1 MEEKIFDSEFLKKLQ
16 TISLS
21 AKIAMNEG
29 AGGSRKSKAKGSS
42 VEFSDYREY
51 AHGDDFRRI
60 DWNAYGRF
68 DKLFVKLFMEE
79 REALVNIFIDSSK
92 SMDFGEPKK
101 SITALRLAAI
111 FSFLSLNNMDRVCI
125 NGIKGNFLNQH
136 PTLTGKAMF
145 NRCISLLQD
154 IDFSGTADIN
164 TSIKKKELHSRGIC
178 IIISD
183 FFSESGIE
191 EAVKYLRYKN
201 QEVIL
206 VQILSEEEL
215 MPELQGQLRLVD
227 SETLVGRS
235 VAVTSSILKE
245 YNKRLDMFLGN
256 IKAVSSKF
264 GAAYV
269 QICSKDSIEKVIF
282 EDLARAGAITF

>member
-51 AHGDDFRRI
+51 AIGDDFRRI

-101 SITALRLAAI
+101 SITALRLASI

-125 NGIKGNFLNQH
+125 NSIKGNFLNQQ

-154 IDFSGTADIN
+154 IDFSGTVDIN
-164 TSIKKKELHSRGIC
+164 ISIKKKELHSRGIC

-191 EAVKYLRYKN
+191 EAVKYLKYKN

-227 SETLVGRS
+227 SETLVERS

-245 YNKRLDMFLGN
+245 YNKRLNMFLGN

-264 GAAYV
+264 GASYV